1 MDATNHYLVALDPT
15 SEAGEAAVPLATYA
29 AGITGGRL
37 TLLVALGGPAS
48 RALHEHAASEEI
60 TVATAAN
67 RYLDRVV
74 SQVRGSGIAADGVTI
89 DGDDPAGE
97 ILSILD
103 GSDVTAVAIPIAGHA
118 SEGHLLDELARR
130 TPVPVV
136 LVPAA

>member
-1 MDATNHYLVALDPT
+1 MDATSHYLVALDPT

-37 TLLVALGGPAS
+37 TLLVALGGPAA
-48 RALHEHAASEEI
+48 RALHEHAASEAI
-60 TVATAAN
+60 TVAAAAN
-67 RYLDRVV
+67 RYLDRIV
-74 SQVRGSGIAADGVTI
+74 SQVKDSGVAADGVTI

-97 ILSILD
+97 ILSIVD

-118 SEGHLLDELARR
+118 SERNLLDELARR